1 MFPKE
6 FNEGVGMKIQMAV
19 VSAFMVGVLALTGQ
33 LLGHHSVNWAERTES
48 TITGTVVEFS
58 FTNPHAMMVVQAK
71 DGQKWSIESSSPARL
86 RRAGWTRATVKAGD
100 QIVVTGGK
108 AKDGSLLMNAHKFVV
123 NGKEVAMER
132 DDPGE
137 Y

>member
-1 MFPKE
+1 
-6 FNEGVGMKIQMAV
+6 MKIKSAV
-19 VSAFMVGVLALTGQ
+19 VSAVVGVLLGTTG
-33 LLGHHSVNWAERTES
+33 LLLAHHSVNWAERAET

-58 FTNPHAMMVVQAK
+58 FTNPHTMMVIQAK

-86 RRAGWTRATVKAGD
+86 RRAGWTRTTVKAGD

-123 NGKEVAMER
+123 NGKEVAME
-132 DDPGE
+132 
-137 Y
+137 

>member
-1 MFPKE
+1 
-6 FNEGVGMKIQMAV
+6 MKIKLVVVSAV
-19 VSAFMVGVLALTGQ
+19 VSVFLGTTGLLLA
-33 LLGHHSVNWAERTES
+33 HHSVNWAERTET

-58 FTNPHAMMVVQAK
+58 FTNPHTMMVVQGK

-86 RRAGWTRATVKAGD
+86 RRAGWTKSTVKAGD
-100 QIVVTGGK
+100 QIVVSGGK
-108 AKDGSLLMNAHKFVV
+108 AKDGSFLMNAHKFVV

-132 DDPGE
+132 DDGPE

>member
-1 MFPKE
+1 
-6 FNEGVGMKIQMAV
+6 MKIKMVVVLAV
-19 VSAFMVGVLALTGQ
+19 VGAFLGVTGLLSA
-33 LLGHHSVNWAERTES
+33 HHSVNWAERNET
-48 TITGTVVEFS
+48 TITGTVVEFN

-86 RRAGWTRATVKAGD
+86 RRAGWNRNTVKSGD
-100 QIVVTGGK
+100 QIVVTGGR

-123 NGKEVAMER
+123 NGKEVAMQR
-132 DDPGE
+132 DDPAE

>member
-1 MFPKE
+1 
-6 FNEGVGMKIQMAV
+6 MKIKLVVVSAV
-19 VSAFMVGVLALTGQ
+19 VSVFLGTIGLLLA
-33 LLGHHSVNWAERTES
+33 HHSVNWAERTET

-58 FTNPHAMMVVQAK
+58 FTNPHTMMVVQAK

-86 RRAGWTRATVKAGD
+86 RRAGWTKSTVKAGD
-100 QIVVTGGK
+100 QIVVSGGK
-108 AKDGSLLMNAHKFVV
+108 AKDGSFLMNAHKFVV

-132 DDPGE
+132 DDGPE